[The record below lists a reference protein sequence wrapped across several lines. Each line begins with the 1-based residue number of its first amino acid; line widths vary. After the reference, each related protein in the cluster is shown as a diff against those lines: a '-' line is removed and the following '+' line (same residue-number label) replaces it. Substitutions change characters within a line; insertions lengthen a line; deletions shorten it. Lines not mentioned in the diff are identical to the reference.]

1 MSFKDKFIRF
11 MYGRYGA
18 DELYRFLTV
27 LFFALCIVNLFVNSI
42 IIYFISIGVLLF
54 QLLRVFSRN
63 HPARRRENA
72 KYLKMR
78 NVFLP
83 FFKKIKMRFQ
93 NRKTARYRSCP
104 SCKATLKL
112 PKRKGKHSTKCP
124 RCGKEFNVH
133 IYF

>member
-1 MSFKDKFIRF
+1 MGFKNRFIRF

-42 IIYFISIGVLLF
+42 IIYFISIGVMLF
-54 QLLRVFSRN
+54 QFLRVFSRN

-72 KYLKMR
+72 KYLKIR
-78 NVFLP
+78 NAFLS

-93 NRKTARYRSCP
+93 NRKTSRYRSCP

-124 RCGKEFNVH
+124 RCGKEFNVR